1 MTGLSIQCVVV
12 SCLHAPWGAPHP
24 AWRTAKGHLRPP
36 NVFPRRSH
44 REGAAET
51 AREGW
56 VTALPTLSLSRWS
69 FPKPLADWVSPNLKI
84 NSLAVFFG
92 GRGRRGPAPLS
103 APPRPGRGR
112 GALCDRVGGKSRP
125 RAPPEVP
132 RAPPPFPPQDCTCDC
147 TSDRTSAIAAPD
159 RTCAIAQLHQVQS
172 SEALYWIET
181 TNRRAILQS
190 NFNPKCSW
198 PDWNWN

>member
-1 MTGLSIQCVVV
+1 MV
-12 SCLHAPWGAPHP
+12 SCLRAPWGAPTLP
-24 AWRTAKGHLRPP
+24 
-36 NVFPRRSH
+36 
-44 REGAAET
+44 GAHQRGSCALLMSSFAAAAAT
-51 AREGW
+51 ARPR
-56 VTALPTLSLSRWS
+56 LPERGGSPLSRWS
-69 FPKPLADWVSPNLKI
+69 FPRSHWVSTNLKI

-125 RAPPEVP
+125 QAPPEVP

-147 TSDRTSAIAAPD
+147 TSDCTRAIAAPYCT
-159 RTCAIAQLHQVQS
+159 RAIARLHEVQS
-172 SEALYWIET
+172 AEALYWIET
-181 TNRRAILQS
+181 TNRLAILQS